1 MGILVRWLKNLLPQG
16 LWGRSLLIIITPLV
30 VVQVVSIYVF
40 YARHWELVSRS
51 LAGGLAGDVA
61 AVIETFNVFPGTAD
75 RSRIID
81 IAQSRMRM
89 DVTLFHHRT
98 IGRIRDHVP
107 DGIIESSLYEALK
120 GRVRRPFRV
129 NYHFRPRRIAIYVQ
143 LRDGLLRVVVPRER
157 LFSYT
162 IALFLLWMGGT
173 SMLLMI
179 IATLFMRNQVR
190 SVKRLAA
197 AADRFG
203 RGLDVPNFK
212 PEGATE
218 VRQAAQA
225 FTLMR
230 ERIQRQI
237 QQRTEMLA
245 GVSHDLRTPLTRM
258 KLELA
263 MMDGGDAHKELAED
277 VAEMERMI
285 EGYLAF
291 ARGEGS
297 EKPLAGNL
305 STLVETVVAR
315 CRRQGGHIAFEADGP
330 IDMAL
335 RPHALGRAVDNLIG
349 NAMRYGGRV
358 RVQVLRRGDMAEII
372 VDDDGPGIPAERRED
387 VFKAFTRLETSR
399 NSQTGGVGLGLTIAR
414 DVVRS
419 HGGDILLEDAP
430 QGGLRARIR
439 LPLGTRASP

>member
-1 MGILVRWLKNLLPQG
+1 MRPIVRWIKRLLPHG
-16 LWGRSLLIIITPLV
+16 LWGRSLLIIVTPLV

-40 YARHWELVSRS
+40 YARHWELVSRR

-61 AVIETFNVFPGTAD
+61 AVIQSMHVFPGTAD
-75 RSRIID
+75 RARIMG
-81 IAQSRMRM
+81 IAETQMGMSVVLEPGRS
-89 DVTLFHHRT
+89 
-98 IGRIRDHVP
+98 IGRVRDHRP
-107 DGIIESSLYEALK
+107 DGLSESSLYQALK

-129 NYHFRPRRIAIYVQ
+129 NYHFHQRKIAIYVQ
-143 LRDGLLRVVVPRER
+143 LPDGLLRVAVPRER

-162 IALFLLWMGGT
+162 ITLFLLWMGGT
-173 SMLLMI
+173 SMLLMV

-197 AADRFG
+197 AADSFG

-258 KLELA
+258 KLQLA
-263 MMDGGDAHKELAED
+263 MMEGGEAHADLAED

-297 EKPLAGNL
+297 EKPMPGDLAA
-305 STLVETVVAR
+305 LVDTVVSR
-315 CRRQGGHIAFEADGP
+315 CRRQGGRIAFEDGGP
-330 IDMAL
+330 IDMMV
-335 RPHALGRAVDNLIG
+335 RPHALTRAVDNLIG
-349 NAMRYGGRV
+349 NAMRYGGQV
-358 RVQVLRRGDMAEII
+358 RVSVARRGDAAEI
-372 VDDDGPGIPAERRED
+372 VVEDNGPGIPPDRRED
-387 VFKAFTRLETSR
+387 VFKAFTRLESSR
-399 NSQTGGVGLGLTIAR
+399 NPQTGGVGLGLTIAR

-419 HGGDILLEDAP
+419 HGGDIVLEDSP
-430 QGGLRARIR
+430 LGGLRARVR
-439 LPLGTRASP
+439 LPLGSA